1 MEGLEGYIVVIIIML
16 LFVAF
21 CFYMAIRTSIARR
34 KAKKAQKQAKAN
46 ANFNP
51 NRNIVGKVYIE
62 DATGRAAINSGLLS
76 KKLNYVNIFNLKD
89 VINCEI
95 VENGKTVNKS
105 GLGSAVVGGLAFGTT
120 GAVVGA
126 IAGKKAVEYCNSLS
140 VEIDVDYGQ
149 PQPLRLFV
157 PFIDVKTKTDSS
169 TYTVFKKSAETLYK
183 EISSIIAHY
192 HPQEAVVTNAPISNA
207 DEIRKF
213 KQLLDDGIITEEEFE
228 KKKQELL

>member
-1 MEGLEGYIVVIIIML
+1 MEGLGVYIVIIVIML
-16 LFVAF
+16 LFVVF

-34 KAKKAQKQAKAN
+34 KGKKAQKQAKAN
-46 ANFNP
+46 SNFNP

-62 DATGRAAINSGLLS
+62 DATGRAAINGGLVS
-76 KKLNYVNIFNLKD
+76 KQIDYVNIFDLKN

-95 VENGKTVNKS
+95 LENGKTVNKS
-105 GLGSAVVGGLAFGTT
+105 GLGSAIVGGLAFGTT

-157 PFIDVKTKTDSS
+157 PFIIAKTKTDSS
-169 TYTVFKKSAETLYK
+169 TYTMLKKSAETLYK
-183 EISSIIAHY
+183 EISSIITHY
-192 HPQEAVVTNAPISNA
+192 HPQETVMANAPISNA
-207 DEIRKF
+207 DEIRKY